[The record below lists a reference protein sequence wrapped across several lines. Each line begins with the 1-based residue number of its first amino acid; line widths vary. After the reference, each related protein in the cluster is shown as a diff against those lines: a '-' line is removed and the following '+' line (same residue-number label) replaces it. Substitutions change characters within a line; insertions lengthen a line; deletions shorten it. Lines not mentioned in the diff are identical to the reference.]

1 MTYNNPFPSPG
12 DIYLPYVL
20 PYISIQLT
28 KMATIHKYGAVLSA
42 KLRSVSS
49 RIPLRGGTKHWPRSL
64 WRFLMR
70 GVVGLYVYQTANGWG
85 QENTQSFRMSCM
97 AHKKNR
103 QDGTDVSDAFI
114 SWHLCF
120 WGFAIMLFACV
131 LTLVKSWN
139 ASMMLLSRV

>member
-28 KMATIHKYGAVLSA
+28 KMATIRKYGAVLSA

-70 GVVGLYVYQTANGWG
+70 GVVGLYVYQTAEDRKTHSHLECPAWPSRKIGKMA
-85 QENTQSFRMSCM
+85 QMSLI
-97 AHKKNR
+97 HSYH
-103 QDGTDVSDAFI
+103 DT
-114 SWHLCF
+114 CF
-120 WGFAIMLFACV
+120 WGVAIILFASV
-131 LTLVKSWN
+131 LTFVKTWN